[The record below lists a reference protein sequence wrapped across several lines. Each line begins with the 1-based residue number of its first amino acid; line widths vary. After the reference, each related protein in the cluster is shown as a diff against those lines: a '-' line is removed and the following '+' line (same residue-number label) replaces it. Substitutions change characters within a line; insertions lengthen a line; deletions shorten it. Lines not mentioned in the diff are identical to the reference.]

1 MRSQMRTS
9 MGICPGTSTFSL
21 LLILAFLSF
30 AALAYSEETVVRT
43 FPIQFLFVDEAE
55 ALIKPLLSTKGSMA
69 SYKGTNTLIVRDT
82 PSNLAQIERIL
93 REFDVRPK
101 QIRIKTQFVDEL
113 ELQRVGVNIKWTYTD
128 GHWTIGNLTRTG
140 KDEGSSLAALLAGE
154 EKTARKRG
162 ESSLLIMSGQKG
174 RIASGKSI
182 PYTDW
187 FFTYS
192 RNYGY
197 YEKNTRFKNVNTGF
211 VVEATAKKDAIGV
224 IITPEVAYMADSAGR
239 DSGTITYRALAATL
253 DVKNGEPIV
262 IGGDE
267 NDSDSTITRFLG
279 GFEKT
284 GEKGRFYMILT
295 ATIE

>member
-1 MRSQMRTS
+1 MRNQMRTS

-21 LLILAFLSF
+21 LLILALLSF
-30 AALAYSEETVVRT
+30 APLAYSEETVVRT

-55 ALIKPLLSTKGSMA
+55 ALIKPLLSTNGGIA
-69 SYKGTNTLIVRDT
+69 SYKGTNTLIIRDT
-82 PSNLAQIERIL
+82 PSNLARIERVL

-101 QIRIKTQFVDEL
+101 QIRIKTQFVDER

-154 EKTARKRG
+154 EKTVHKRG
-162 ESSLLIMSGQKG
+162 ESSILVMSGRKG

-197 YEKNTRFKNVNTGF
+197 YEKNTSFKNVNTGF

-239 DSGTITYRALAATL
+239 DSGTITYRALAAML